1 MVISLCVS
9 LPGVIAGWVLAQTER
24 PLFLR
29 LEPEDRVRVVA
40 ALAGLI
46 ILGFAMVLLV
56 SWGARA
62 TRRYM
67 NRPVHSPRSGDPQVD
82 DWAKKPLIPSSD
94 AWNGESTEPHE

>member
-1 MVISLCVS
+1 MVS
-9 LPGVIAGWVLAQTER
+9 LLTVSPGSLVGWLVAQAGR

-40 ALAGLI
+40 ALAALI
-46 ILGFAMVLLV
+46 MLGFTMILLV

-67 NRPVHSPRSGDPQVD
+67 NRPIHGQRTGGPLVD
-82 DWAKKPLIPSSD
+82 DWAKKPLNAD
-94 AWNGESTEPHE
+94 DDWNDEPTESRE